1 MSMLRVASLL
11 ALLVAIVLALPRC
24 TEWESG
30 PGDDDTAP
38 PDDDAADDDTSL
50 GCGDAVD
57 AEAGAPDDTC
67 TSTEPYEQFD
77 PQMEMIWQWADPVDE
92 PEHYQVLSIPVV
104 IDLTDDNGDGVIGSG
119 DVPDVVFFGMAETCH
134 NCDGLLRVA
143 SGDDGHE
150 HWYDATLTEMPSGAA
165 PAAGELV
172 ASSPGPE
179 IVVKSVDHDI
189 ICYSAAGEQLWSTG
203 ISETKSKGAISLHDM
218 DHDGEPEVI
227 YGRVILGAD
236 GTHHGTGEYGYGKSA
251 SAMPISYAVDLDGD
265 TILEVVV
272 GNAAYHKDG
281 SALWTNGEDDGTTAV
296 GDFDLDGDA
305 EIVVSGGGALRLQDH
320 QGAVIWGPVDTLGD
334 SSNGAPPT
342 VADFDGDGL
351 PEIGVADKYY
361 YQVYDGDG
369 SLLWS
374 HETAETSSG
383 ITGSTVFDFN
393 GDGTAEV
400 VYGDEETF
408 FIFEGPTGAILF
420 QEPEHS
426 SRTQVEYPVVV
437 DVNADGSADIVL
449 PSNMVFEESGW
460 DGVTALTGTN
470 ETGWWATRR
479 IWNQHAYFV
488 TNVEDDGTIPQYQ
501 QNPWEVHNSF
511 RQARPETGWDG
522 YPVADVAPVVDGIC
536 DDNCPTELVL
546 QFRVQNRGALD
557 VTGGLP
563 VTLWDDHL
571 NYLLGSTYV
580 PDEIPAGWTSATLE
594 IPFDPHE
601 VPAGA
606 VMLRV
611 DRFSTGDGVYVE
623 CDEDNNDLVLTN
635 IACP

>member
-1 MSMLRVASLL
+1 MKLWLHGLL
-11 ALLVAIVLALPRC
+11 MATTCLLGCAG
-24 TEWESG
+24 WESG
-30 PGDDDTAP
+30 QDDDDSGPPGDDDVA
-38 PDDDAADDDTSL
+38 DDDAADP
-50 GCGDAVD
+50 CGDQHPQD
-57 AEAGAPDDTC
+57 PGDPDDTC

-77 PQMEMIWQWADPVDE
+77 PQMEVLWQWADPPDQ
-92 PEHYQVLSIPVV
+92 PEYFQVLSAPMV
-104 IDLTDDNGDGVIGSG
+104 IDLNDDDGDGVIGAG
-119 DVPDVVFFGMAETCH
+119 DVPDVIFYGMANECH
-134 NCDGLLRVA
+134 NCDGLLRVI
-143 SGDDGHE
+143 SGSDGTE
-150 HWYDATLTEMPSGAA
+150 LWYDTTLTEMPSGAA

-189 ICYSAAGEQLWSTG
+189 ICYSADGAQLWSTA
-203 ISETKSKGAISLHDM
+203 ISETHSKGAISLHDM
-218 DHDGEPEVI
+218 DHDGEPEIV

-236 GTHHGTGEYGYGKSA
+236 GTLHGTGEYGWGKTA
-251 SAMPISYAVDLDGD
+251 SNMPISYAVDLDGD
-265 TILEVVV
+265 QILEVVT

-281 SALWTNGEDDGTTAV
+281 SALWTTGEDDGTTAV
-296 GDFDLDGDA
+296 GDFDGDGDA
-305 EIVVSGGGALRLQDH
+305 EIVISGGGTLRMMTHEGSPL
-320 QGAVIWGPVDTLGD
+320 WGPVDTLGD

-351 PEIGVADKYY
+351 PEIGIADKYY

-369 SLLWS
+369 TLQWS

-400 VYGDEETF
+400 VYGDEENF
-408 FIFEGPTGAILF
+408 YIFEGTTGTILF

-426 SRTQVEYPVVV
+426 SRTQVEYPVIV

-449 PSNMVFEESGW
+449 SSNRVFEESGW

-479 IWNQHAYFV
+479 VWNQHAYFV
-488 TNVEDDGTIPQYQ
+488 TNVDDDGTIPQYQ
-501 QNPWEVHNSF
+501 LNPWEVHNSF

-522 YPVADVAPVVDGIC
+522 YAVPDVLPVVQGIC
-536 DDNCPTELVL
+536 DDGCPTEMTLA
-546 QFRVQNRGALD
+546 FRIWNRGAED
-557 VTGGLP
+557 VMAGLP
-563 VTLWDDHL
+563 VSLWDDHL
-571 NYLLGSTYV
+571 NYMLGSTYV

-601 VPAGA
+601 IPDGA

-611 DRFSTGDGVYVE
+611 DRFGTGDDIYVE
-623 CDEDNNDLVLTN
+623 CDEDNNDVVLSDVS
-635 IACP
+635 CP